1 MPVLINRARLLT
13 LALLGILLMAAACSS
28 QVPQEPQPTE
38 NAVPTTEV
46 VVTCDPE
53 QESLDLQKISSALGY
68 AFEPTFIPAGFEF
81 SSSSIDR
88 RQRANLVYRGGQQIM
103 LIAYPITFEPQG
115 SPTMIQLGMIQP
127 EDAITEISIST
138 VPGHVM
144 RGGWSE
150 RTILAGPGIDPSLA
164 KWDYDRSMTL
174 FFNCD
179 YTESEEVGIA
189 IQSIPDGEG
198 NLISQPD
205 LVQVATSMFRP

>member
-1 MPVLINRARLLT
+1 MPINRARFLT
-13 LALLGILLMAAACSS
+13 LALFGILLMAMACSS

-38 NAVPTTEV
+38 IAVPTIV
-46 VVTCDPE
+46 ALVTCDPE

-68 AFEPTFIPAGFEF
+68 VFEPTFVPAGFEF
-81 SSSSIDR
+81 SSSSLDQ

-103 LIAYPITFEPQG
+103 LIAYPVAFEPKG

-127 EDAITEISIST
+127 EDAIIEVSINT
-138 VPGHVM
+138 VSGHVI

-150 RTILAGPGIDPSLA
+150 QTILAGPGLDSSLA
-164 KWDYDRSMTL
+164 VWDYERSLTL

-179 YTESEEVGIA
+179 STESSEEVGIA
-189 IQSIPDGEG
+189 IQSIPDAAG